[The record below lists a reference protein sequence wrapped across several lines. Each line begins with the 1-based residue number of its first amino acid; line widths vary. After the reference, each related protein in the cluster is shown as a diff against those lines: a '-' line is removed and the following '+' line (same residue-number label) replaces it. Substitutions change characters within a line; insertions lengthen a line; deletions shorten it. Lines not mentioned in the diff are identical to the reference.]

1 MTRHLKI
8 HTVQLYLVNKPKPVL
23 MDASYFF
30 RNDDLILESI
40 LGTFVI
46 FILIVVL
53 TRIFGLKSFSKMT
66 GFDFVI
72 TVAIGSILG
81 MSINSSKPSIL
92 LGAVILI
99 ALFSLNYLVTLLRF
113 KSEKAEDII
122 DNDPLLLMKNGEVI
136 WDNMHASKVTEA
148 ELQSKLREA
157 NVLRLSQV
165 KAVILETTG
174 EISVL
179 HTTDE
184 TLEIEDFIMGDV
196 IHKHA

>member
-1 MTRHLKI
+1 
-8 HTVQLYLVNKPKPVL
+8 
-23 MDASYFF
+23 MDSSYFF
-30 RNDDLILESI
+30 KNDDLILESV
-40 LGTFVI
+40 LGTVLI

-99 ALFSLNYLVTLLRF
+99 ALFGLNYLVTLLRF
-113 KSEKAEDII
+113 KSEKVEDLI
-122 DNDPLLLMKNGEVI
+122 DNDPLLIMENGEVL
-136 WDNMHASKVTEA
+136 WDNMKASKVTEA

-157 NVLRLSQV
+157 NVIRLSQV

-179 HTTDE
+179 HTTKEDIE
-184 TLEIEDFIMGDV
+184 VEDFIMGDV
-196 IHKHA
+196 IRKHA

>member
-1 MTRHLKI
+1 
-8 HTVQLYLVNKPKPVL
+8 
-23 MDASYFF
+23 MDSSYFF
-30 RNDDLILESI
+30 RNDDLILESV
-40 LGTFVI
+40 LGTVLI

-66 GFDFVI
+66 GFDFVV

-113 KSEKAEDII
+113 KSEKVEDLI
-122 DNDPLLLMKNGEVI
+122 DNDPLLIMENGEVL
-136 WDNMHASKVTEA
+136 WDNMKASKVTEA

-157 NVLRLSQV
+157 NVIRLSEV

-174 EISVL
+174 EISVM

-184 TLEIEDFIMGDV
+184 TLQLEDYIMGDV
-196 IHKHA
+196 KRKHA

>member
-1 MTRHLKI
+1 
-8 HTVQLYLVNKPKPVL
+8 
-23 MDASYFF
+23 MDSSYFF
-30 RNDDLILESI
+30 KNDDLILESV
-40 LGTFVI
+40 LGTVII

-66 GFDFVI
+66 GFDFVV

-92 LGAVILI
+92 LGGVILI
-99 ALFSLNYLVTLLRF
+99 VLYSLNYLVTLLRF
-113 KSEKAEDII
+113 HSNKAEKII
-122 DNDPLLLMKNGEVI
+122 DNNPLLLMENGKIIQE
-136 WDNMHASKVTEA
+136 NMHASKVTQA

-157 NVLRLSQV
+157 NVLKLDQV

-179 HTTDE
+179 HSSDDTIE
-184 TLEIEDFIMGDV
+184 LEDFILGDV
-196 IHKHA
+196 KRKV

>member
-1 MTRHLKI
+1 
-8 HTVQLYLVNKPKPVL
+8 
-23 MDASYFF
+23 MDSSYFF
-30 RNDDLILESI
+30 KNDDLILESV
-40 LGTFVI
+40 LGTVII

-66 GFDFVI
+66 GFDFVV

-92 LGAVILI
+92 LGGVILI
-99 ALFSLNYLVTLLRF
+99 VLYSLNYLVTLLRF
-113 KSEKAEDII
+113 HSKKAEKLI
-122 DNDPLLLMKNGEVI
+122 DNNPLLLMENGEVI
-136 WDNMHASKVTEA
+136 WENMKASKVSEA

-157 NVLRLSQV
+157 NVLKLDQV

-179 HTTDE
+179 HSSNDAI
-184 TLEIEDFIMGDV
+184 EIEDFILGDV
-196 IHKHA
+196 KRKA

>member
-1 MTRHLKI
+1 
-8 HTVQLYLVNKPKPVL
+8 
-23 MDASYFF
+23 MDLSYFF
-30 RNDDLILESI
+30 KNDNLMLESLI
-40 LGTFVI
+40 GTISI
-46 FILIVVL
+46 FILIVIL

-81 MSINSSKPSIL
+81 MSINSSAPSII

-99 ALFSLNYLVTLLRF
+99 ILFSLNYLVTLLRF
-113 KSEKAEDII
+113 SSKKAEHLI
-122 DNDPLLLMKNGEVI
+122 DNDPLLLMENGAVI
-136 WDNMHASKVTEA
+136 WENMKASKVTEA

-157 NVLRLSQV
+157 NVIRLSQV

-179 HTTDE
+179 QTKDDAITVE
-184 TLEIEDFIMGDV
+184 EYIMGDV
-196 IHKHA
+196 KRKHA

>member
-1 MTRHLKI
+1 
-8 HTVQLYLVNKPKPVL
+8 
-23 MDASYFF
+23 MDSSYFF
-30 RNDDLILESI
+30 KNDDLILESV
-40 LGTFVI
+40 LGTVII

-66 GFDFVI
+66 GFDFVV

-92 LGAVILI
+92 LGGVILI
-99 ALFSLNYLVTLLRF
+99 VLYSLNYLVTLLRF
-113 KSEKAEDII
+113 HSNKAEKII
-122 DNDPLLLMKNGEVI
+122 DNNPLLLMENGKIIQE
-136 WDNMHASKVTEA
+136 NMHASKVTQA

-157 NVLRLSQV
+157 NVLQLDQV

-179 HTTDE
+179 HSSNDAI
-184 TLEIEDFIMGDV
+184 EIEDFILGDV
-196 IHKHA
+196 KRKA